1 MRKSSKKKKRNQKP
15 DQYTSFGPLEMAQ
28 FGNTVVMRN
37 NMSEE
42 EHERLMIK
50 LASDFPNTYRK
61 IDELVNSIR
70 SLVIKCDP
78 LQLLVQGYYGMLF
91 SMLDKS
97 SEFQFDFNDTVA
109 VRMVDY
115 VQSVIVS
122 TPPIEN
128 REEPEDQ
135 VMNELST
142 KISELYSSLHYFHMT
157 HSAYLKEN
165 DPNYDPE
172 YDMLY
177 VQTQELRTT
186 VRGDR
191 YAVHEIEHLRDLL
204 TPHNDVFIELF
215 DIGIEEFLSGIK
227 KLQFSLM
234 QGFNQLMIDMEE
246 LREQTLE
253 AVEQKLAIEQTF
265 SDPREAMDAVV
276 YEKGLGDLKESVTN
290 RLFGFDLFDV
300 RKVTGLP
307 ESLLRE
313 LAWKPGEET
322 DFFAAG
328 EYAGWPLRRLPI
340 EIRPFINIDN
350 NFYCFDLYSLFD
362 NLYRVIQRLIL
373 RLKPDY
379 KQEWNVKQKEV
390 SEVLPFKLFCNLLS
404 GAEVVRSIY
413 YPSNTGKSGKK
424 EWCENDGIIIF
435 DDHLIVIEVKAGSFT
450 YTPPSTDFPAYIQS
464 IKTLIKSPR
473 DQAKRFID
481 YLYGADTVTIY
492 DEQHNPIR
500 NLRSADFRQVTICG
514 ITIDNFNSLAARASK
529 LTPLGVELNL
539 TPVWSISV
547 DDLRVYIDYFDSPS
561 MFAHFIEQRY
571 KAAQTEEIELFDE
584 LDHLGMY
591 IEHNHYVTRARE
603 NGGHRVLWNGYREQL
618 DNYFVKLI
626 FDGENPDKPN
636 QHIPAMI
643 EDIIKLIDKQA
654 KKGRCKVVSSI
665 LDMDRETRD
674 QIEAQL
680 KTVLKR
686 QSETRRFM
694 PLSMFGEVKI
704 TIACK
709 QEGITSFSNQD
720 ACDYILATL
729 LRTGDIERLGLFLT
743 YSTDNVLVD
752 VDFVFLSK
760 GDIPDERMEEIEK
773 KSVDYAESRIASFK
787 KQSGVKKIGRNDIC
801 PCGSGKKFKRCCGN

>member
-1 MRKSSKKKKRNQKP
+1 
-15 DQYTSFGPLEMAQ
+15 
-28 FGNTVVMRN
+28 
-37 NMSEE
+37 MSEKD
-42 EHERLMIK
+42 HERFMAK
-50 LASDFPNTYRK
+50 LAGDFPDTYKK

-70 SLVIKCDP
+70 SLVVRCDP
-78 LQLLVQGYYGMLF
+78 LKLLVQGYYGMLV
-91 SMLDKS
+91 SMIDKS
-97 SEFQFDFNDTVA
+97 SEFQHDFNDTVA

-115 VQSVIVS
+115 VQSIIVS
-122 TPPIEN
+122 TPPLEN
-128 REEPEDQ
+128 REKELDDQ
-135 VMNELST
+135 LISELST
-142 KISELYSSLHYFHMT
+142 KVSELYSSFKYFHMT

-177 VQTQELRTT
+177 VQAQELRTT

-204 TPHNDVFIELF
+204 TPHDDVFNELF
-215 DIGIEEFLSGIK
+215 NISIEDFLSGIK

-234 QGFNQLMIDMEE
+234 QGFNQLMLDIEE

-253 AVEQKLAIEQTF
+253 AVERKLTTEQIF

-276 YEKGLGDLKESVTN
+276 NEKGLGELKESVTN

-307 ESLLRE
+307 DSLLRE
-313 LAWKPGEET
+313 LAWEPGEET

-340 EIRPFINIDN
+340 EIRPFISIDN
-350 NFYCFDLYSLFD
+350 NIYCFDLYSLFD

-373 RLKPDY
+373 RLKPEY

-390 SEVLPFKLFCNLLS
+390 SEELPFKLFCNLLS

-435 DDHLIVIEVKAGSFT
+435 DDHLLVIEVKAGSFT

-464 IKTLIKSPR
+464 IKALIKSPR

-481 YLYGADTVTIY
+481 YLYSADTVTIY

-500 NLRSADFRQVTICG
+500 DLRGADFRQVTICG
-514 ITIDNFNSLAARASK
+514 ITIDNFNSFAARASK

-561 MFAHFIEQRY
+561 MFTHFIEQRY
-571 KAAQTEEIELFDE
+571 KAAQTEEIELYDE

-591 IEHNHYVTRARE
+591 IKHNHYVTTASE
-603 NGGHRVLWNGYREQL
+603 NGGQRVLWNGYREKL

-626 FDGENPDKPN
+626 IDGETPDKPLQN
-636 QHIPAMI
+636 VPIMI
-643 EDIIKLIDKQA
+643 EDIIKMLDHQS
-654 KKGRCKVVSSI
+654 KKGRCKVVSSL
-665 LDMDRETRD
+665 LDMDGDTRD
-674 QIEAQL
+674 QLEAQL
-680 KTVLKR
+680 KIVLR
-686 QSETRRFM
+686 EQSETGRLKL
-694 PLSMFGEVKI
+694 LSLFGDVKI
-704 TIACK
+704 TVACN
-709 QEGITSFSNQD
+709 QEGITSFSNEYVN
-720 ACDYILATL
+720 DYILATL
-729 LRTGDIERLGLFLT
+729 LRTNDSERLGLYLT
-743 YSTDNVLVD
+743 YSREGELID
-752 VDFVFLSK
+752 VDFSYLTK
-760 GDIPDERMEEIEK
+760 DDIPDFKKEEIEK
-773 KSVDYAESRIASFK
+773 KSVEYAESRIASFK
-787 KQSGVKKIGRNDIC
+787 KQTGANKIGRNEIC
-801 PCGSGKKFKRCCGN
+801 PCGSGKKYKKCCGN